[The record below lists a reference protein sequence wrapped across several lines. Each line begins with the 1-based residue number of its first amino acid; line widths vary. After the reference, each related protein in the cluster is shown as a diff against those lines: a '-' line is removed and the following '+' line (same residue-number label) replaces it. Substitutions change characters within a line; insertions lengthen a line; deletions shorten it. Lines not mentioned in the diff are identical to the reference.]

1 MQFSVAAVLA
11 FAAAGVSA
19 SAFSN
24 GTQVYVTEVVTA
36 LTTFCPVATE
46 ITAGGKTYTITS
58 ATTLTITDCPTGCT
72 VTKPVYTS
80 KVVECK
86 TCNGTAAVPP
96 PAVPTKTGG
105 ASASVPVPV
114 GTGSATVSKPP
125 SVPTAAADKVALS
138 GAALAGIVGF
148 AALL

>member
-19 SAFSN
+19 HAFNN
-24 GTQVYVTEVVTA
+24 GTQTYVTEVVTA
-36 LTTFCPVATE
+36 YTTFCPVATE
-46 ITAGGKTYTITS
+46 ITAGGKTYTVTS
-58 ATTLTITDCPTGCT
+58 ATTLTITDCASGCT

-80 KVVECK
+80 KVVDCK

-96 PAVPTKTGG
+96 PAVPTKTG
-105 ASASVPVPV
+105 SVPVVPVPV

-125 SVPTAAADKVALS
+125 SVPTAAADKLALS